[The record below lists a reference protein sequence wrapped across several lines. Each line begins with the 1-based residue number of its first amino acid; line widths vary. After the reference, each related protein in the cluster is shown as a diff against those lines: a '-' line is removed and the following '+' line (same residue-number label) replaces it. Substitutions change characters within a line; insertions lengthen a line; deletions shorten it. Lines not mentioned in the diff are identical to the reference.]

1 MGGVNAVKKASLED
15 LRLLSWLPEAVAFAI
30 YQRFHSET

>member
-15 LRLLSWLPEAVAFAI
+15 LLALSFLPEAVARAI
-30 YQRFHSET
+30 HAKFHP

>member
-15 LRLLSWLPEAVAFAI
+15 LTVLSWLPEAVAVAI
-30 YQRFHSET
+30 YQRFHPET